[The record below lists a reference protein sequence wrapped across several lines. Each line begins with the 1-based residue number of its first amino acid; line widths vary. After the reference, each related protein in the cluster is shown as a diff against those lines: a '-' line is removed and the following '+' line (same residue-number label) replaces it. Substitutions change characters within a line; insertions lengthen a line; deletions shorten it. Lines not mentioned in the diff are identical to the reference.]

1 QNRPEIDPDLFD
13 FLRDVLLLRVRGA
26 MESEFVMRFQQFTG
40 PAMAKGV
47 EDTSF
52 YTYNR
57 LVSLNEVGGDPGCF
71 GVTPEAFHAYCAETQ
86 RSRPHT
92 MLASSTHDTKRS
104 EDVRARISLVSE
116 IPDAWRDAVHRWSEM
131 NAQYKSNGAPDRNT
145 EYFLYQ
151 TMLGAWPIE
160 TDRLLPYIEKAC
172 REAKQQTSW
181 LSPNKEFE
189 DGTRNFIE
197 AIYQDN
203 RFREEFEAFVSRL
216 IEPGRINS
224 LAQVLLKLTCPG
236 VPDTYQG
243 SELWDLSLVDPDN
256 RRSVDYELRRRL
268 LSQTQNLTVEQVC
281 KRIDEGLPKIW
292 TIWQTLR
299 VRREQKAAFTE
310 GGYTPLYPS
319 GDKADHVVAYMRGEA
334 VLVIVPRLVLT
345 RGGDWGDTTL
355 QIPKA
360 RWCDRLSNRTFEGG
374 LVLLANALGSFPVAL
389 LVKE

>member
-1 QNRPEIDPDLFD
+1 
-13 FLRDVLLLRVRGA
+13 
-26 MESEFVMRFQQFTG
+26 
-40 PAMAKGV
+40 
-47 EDTSF
+47 
-52 YTYNR
+52 
-57 LVSLNEVGGDPGCF
+57 
-71 GVTPEAFHAYCAETQ
+71 
-86 RSRPHT
+86 

-104 EDVRARISLVSE
+104 EDVRARISLLSE
-116 IPDAWRDAVHRWSEM
+116 IPDAWRDAVHRWAEM

-203 RFREEFEAFVSRL
+203 RFRQEFEAFVSRL